1 MRRWHLVLATALA
14 SVSLAAAVVAM
25 ASPPR
30 GGARY
35 TGETSQDRKVSFRV
49 TPEGDLV
56 KRFVIA
62 RDLVCRRGTRRTGV
76 TGHFTQLGV
85 RIEVSRKG
93 RFHAEPRVEG
103 RGQSRIRSGRVCVR
117 GAFHQKGRVMR
128 GRYREVVRLRDG
140 SLCRSGLVSF
150 LARVRG

>member
-1 MRRWHLVLATALA
+1 MRRWHFALA
-14 SVSLAAAVVAM
+14 IGLAASALLAGVVAM
-25 ASPPR
+25 GSPPR
-30 GGARY
+30 AGARY
-35 TGETSQDRKVSFRV
+35 AGDTSQERSVRFRV
-49 TPEGDLV
+49 TPEGDLI

-62 RDLVCRRGTRRTGV
+62 RDLVCRRGRRRTGV

-85 RIEVSRKG
+85 RIEVSRNG

-103 RGQSRIRSGRVCVR
+103 RGESRIRSGRVCVR

-140 SLCRSGLVSF
+140 SLCRSGVVSF